1 MKFEYQDKID
11 KYIHGEFSVDE
22 RLAFEIEVE
31 SNEELHD
38 QLVYTIK
45 VKRIIKSRDE
55 KLKKIIKWQDE
66 DIQYQLKPTGSD
78 CYSPNDVSYFE
89 STKKRPARRF
99 LYWTSGIAAVV
110 IIGFFAIKPLFIN
123 QYYSP
128 SKINTDGEL
137 ENFSPMNP
145 NSDIENENDFLPM
158 VTDIQSDSIQADSI
172 IDN

>member
-1 MKFEYQDKID
+1 M
-11 KYIHGEFSVDE
+11 
-22 RLAFEIEVE
+22 
-31 SNEELHD
+31 
-38 QLVYTIK
+38 
-45 VKRIIKSRDE
+45 
-55 KLKKIIKWQDE
+55 
-66 DIQYQLKPTGSD
+66 KPTGSD

-145 NSDIENENDFLPM
+145 NSDIENGNDFLPM